1 MKQPPDPNAGAPRPR
16 HVSSEDAPRPDMDHP
31 PGAPGATTEFDRG
44 TAQASQEA
52 RTGTLPGSDDF
63 TPAQRGQQ
71 GADVEVRS
79 DGAEGNAKR
88 EGDSEERHVPAAGSG
103 NTLGEGMTAGGTE
116 GVERRREWL
125 ERVEKEGE
133 D

>member
-1 MKQPPDPNAGAPRPR
+1 MAGTNAAARTRSKQEPTMKTPPDPNAGAPRPK

-31 PGAPGATTEFDRG
+31 PGPEGATTEFDQG
-44 TAQASQEA
+44 AAQASTEA

-79 DGAEGNAKR
+79 DGA
-88 EGDSEERHVPAAGSG
+88 AGS
-103 NTLGEGMTAGGTE
+103 
-116 GVERRREWL
+116 ERRSGQDE
-125 ERVEKEGE
+125 E

>member
-1 MKQPPDPNAGAPRPR
+1 MKTPPDPNAGAPRPK
-16 HVSSEDAPRPDMDHP
+16 HVSSEDAQRPDMDHP
-31 PGAPGATTEFDRG
+31 PGPEGATTEFDQG
-44 TAQASQEA
+44 TAQASTEA

-79 DGAEGNAKR
+79 DGAAGN
-88 EGDSEERHVPAAGSG
+88 
-103 NTLGEGMTAGGTE
+103 
-116 GVERRREWL
+116 ERRGGKDE
-125 ERVEKEGE
+125 E